1 MTVPLIAT
9 QSEFLSSWRACQ
21 RPCLGPRPQ
30 SDPASWPGRDSVLSQ
45 RQTPGSRGF
54 AGTLS
59 AFPAEEVY
67 PPAAQRMQQLRGD
80 LGFRVRCPGDFPW
93 QASLGSLQAL

>member
-30 SDPASWPGRDSVLSQ
+30 SDPASWP
-45 RQTPGSRGF
+45 PGP
-54 AGTLS
+54 AGTVS
-59 AFPAEEVY
+59 
-67 PPAAQRMQQLRGD
+67 
-80 LGFRVRCPGDFPW
+80 
-93 QASLGSLQAL
+93 

>member
-30 SDPASWPGRDSVLSQ
+30 SDPASWP
-45 RQTPGSRGF
+45 PGPAGGLQARCLHFLPRRFIPPQPSACNSCVGISGF
-54 AGTLS
+54 A
-59 AFPAEEVY
+59 
-67 PPAAQRMQQLRGD
+67 
-80 LGFRVRCPGDFPW
+80 
-93 QASLGSLQAL
+93 